1 MNDIWSVISSALAQ
15 HGETIH
21 LLDAI
26 GVTLGLVYLWL
37 EYKANVVMW
46 VVGIIMPAIDIY
58 LYFSTGLYADFG
70 MAIYYS
76 VAAVVAAI
84 YGFRH
89 WRSGD
94 TTTDGRG
101 TERSITHMPRRE
113 AVIAMIAFLGIWFVM
128 YELLIHLT
136 NSTVPVTDSFANA
149 LSIVALWALARKYL
163 EQWLLWLVADAVLTA
178 LYAYKGLLFRPC
190 LYGLYTV
197 IAVFGYF
204 KWKKMMQAQQA
215 RQ

>member
-1 MNDIWSVISSALAQ
+1 M
-15 HGETIH
+15 
-21 LLDAI
+21 
-26 GVTLGLVYLWL
+26 
-37 EYKANVVMW
+37 
-46 VVGIIMPAIDIY
+46 
-58 LYFSTGLYADFG
+58 
-70 MAIYYS
+70 
-76 VAAVVAAI
+76 
-84 YGFRH
+84 
-89 WRSGD
+89 
-94 TTTDGRG
+94 
-101 TERSITHMPRRE
+101 
-113 AVIAMIAFLGIWFVM
+113 AMIAFLGIWFVM

-149 LSIVALWALARKYL
+149 LSIVAIWALARKYL